1 MANSNP
7 DSLSR
12 LPGKFIV
19 FDGPDGCGKTT
30 QMKLLMQALQSQGLT
45 IRRLREP
52 GGTAIGEQIR
62 ELLLST
68 KNTNMDLRCE
78 MLLYMASRAQLV
90 QEQIRPA
97 LAAGEIVLS
106 DRYASSTLAYQ
117 GGGGG
122 LPMEPIAQVAQI
134 AVDNCWPDLTIIFD
148 IDTDHAMQRLH
159 PLYGKRANPSQA
171 GLFGSETV
179 KDRIE
184 SRDREY
190 FSRVRANYLEQVQRW
205 PDRYR
210 TVDAAKTIKQVQAQV
225 MAVIEQFFGG

>member
-1 MANSNP
+1 MHMAKSHTS
-7 DSLSR
+7 SLSR

-30 QMKLLMQALQSQGLT
+30 QMKLLMDAIQSQGLK

-52 GGTAIGEQIR
+52 GGTPIGEQIR
-62 ELLLST
+62 DLLLST

-122 LPMEPIAQVAQI
+122 L
-134 AVDNCWPDLTIIFD
+134 
-148 IDTDHAMQRLH
+148 
-159 PLYGKRANPSQA
+159 
-171 GLFGSETV
+171 
-179 KDRIE
+179 
-184 SRDREY
+184 
-190 FSRVRANYLEQVQRW
+190 
-205 PDRYR
+205 
-210 TVDAAKTIKQVQAQV
+210 
-225 MAVIEQFFGG
+225 

>member
-1 MANSNP
+1 MAKP
-7 DSLSR
+7 DFSKLA
-12 LPGKFIV
+12 GKFLV

-30 QMKLLMQALQSQGLT
+30 QMKLLMEAVQAAGLPV
-45 IRRLREP
+45 RRLREP

-134 AVDNCWPDLTIIFD
+134 AVDGVWPDLTIVFD

-171 GLFGSETV
+171 GLFGSESV

-184 SRDREY
+184 SRDRSY
-190 FSRVRANYLEQVQRW
+190 FERVRANYLEQVRRW
-205 PDRYR
+205 PGRYR
-210 TVDAAKTIKQVQAQV
+210 TVDAAKTVKQVQVQV
-225 MAVIEQFFGG
+225 LAVIGEYFGG